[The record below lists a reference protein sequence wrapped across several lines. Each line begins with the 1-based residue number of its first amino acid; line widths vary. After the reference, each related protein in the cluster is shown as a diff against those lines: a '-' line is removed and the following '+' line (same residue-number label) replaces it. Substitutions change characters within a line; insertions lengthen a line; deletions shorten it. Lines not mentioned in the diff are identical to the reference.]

1 LGATGTLA
9 HPNQQ
14 TQLASAS
21 ALAMPARWGNAMG
34 LWKRGRRYWT
44 QTVVNGVWIRRPLC
58 PEGSTRATT
67 SWQEAVRLEKELI
80 RTAIQSGIPAHSHS
94 IKLFAA
100 VEDYLKAKKAT
111 ANTQRTIEFDRE
123 RLDVVKRVLGDIRLS
138 AISARTIEGFQAKR
152 RVEGASNRTVNMDV
166 GVLRKVL
173 KRFKQW
179 RRLEDD
185 VKMLTEAGG
194 EPVGR
199 VLTLEEQQRLFETAE
214 KNKEWEHVYCAAI
227 LAANTSMR
235 GVEVKHVRRKD
246 VDLEKRIVRIR
257 TSKNE
262 TSKRIIPLNDSALE
276 AVQRMITRAD
286 ALGFT
291 EADHYLWCASQHHKL
306 DPTKPARQ
314 WDGAWRALREAA
326 ALPGLRFH
334 DLRHTVVTRL
344 LEAGEPDHVVESIT
358 GHLSRRMLEHYSH
371 IRLNA
376 KKQALDRLDQSG
388 KAVAIKSAK

>member
-1 LGATGTLA
+1 
-9 HPNQQ
+9 
-14 TQLASAS
+14 
-21 ALAMPARWGNAMG
+21 MG

-44 QTVVNGVWIRRPLC
+44 QTVVDGVWIRRPLC
-58 PEGSTRATT
+58 PPGSSRATT
-67 SWQEAVRLEKELI
+67 NWQEAVRLEKELI
-80 RTAIQSGIPAHSHS
+80 RAALQGSLPARSHS
-94 IKLFAA
+94 IKLHAA
-100 VEDYLKAKKAT
+100 VDDYLEAKRAT

-123 RLDVVKRVLGDIRLS
+123 RLEIVKRVLGDVRLS
-138 AISARTIEGFQAKR
+138 AITARTIEGFQAKR

-166 GVLRKVL
+166 GALRQVL

-199 VLTLEEQQRLFETAE
+199 VLTADEQERLFKTAE
-214 KNKEWEHVYCAAI
+214 SNAEWEHVYCAAI

-246 VDLEKRIVRIR
+246 FDAAKRVVHVR

-262 TSKRIIPLNDSALE
+262 TSKRVIPLNNSAFDAIE
-276 AVQRMITRAD
+276 RMVKRAD
-286 ALGFT
+286 VVGHT
-291 EADHYLWCASQHHKL
+291 ETEHYLWCASQHHKF
-306 DPTKPARQ
+306 DPTKPARK
-314 WDGAWRALREAA
+314 WDTAWRALRDAA
-326 ALPGLRFH
+326 GLPGLRFH

-371 IRLNA
+371 IRLKA
-376 KKQALDRLDQSG
+376 KKDALDRLDKTS
-388 KAVAIKSAK
+388 KPPSITATK